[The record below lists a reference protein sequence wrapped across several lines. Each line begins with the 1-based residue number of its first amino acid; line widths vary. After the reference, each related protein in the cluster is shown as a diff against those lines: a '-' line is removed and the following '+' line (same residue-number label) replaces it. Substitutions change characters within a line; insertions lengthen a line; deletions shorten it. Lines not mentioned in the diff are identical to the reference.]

1 MKALFYFI
9 IPCALFLFPSF
20 SHCQQ
25 IVFDPTTLS
34 TLVIQHQQQQSKL
47 KDIAKEEGKIAA
59 TQTYITAK
67 LEQIKSIEKKMHERL
82 TKVSA
87 VIRNAKDIV
96 YAADISKD
104 IIKYQDEMI
113 ELAKGQPALVIV
125 AAKTEKALI
134 ERTADLFL
142 YLATATKDGKVNM
155 LDNAQRTAII
165 RHVVS
170 ELRVMRGLAYSV
182 TRRMRV
188 AARVGV
194 LDYINPFDVSML
206 NQDAAIVKDLLE
218 RKNK

>member
-9 IPCALFLFPSF
+9 IPCALLLFPSF
-20 SHCQQ
+20 SVCQQ

-47 KDIAKEEGKIAA
+47 KDIAKEESKIAA

-87 VIRNAKDIV
+87 AIRNAKDIV

-142 YLATATKDGKVNM
+142 YLVTVTKDGKVM
-155 LDNAQRTAII
+155 LDSAQRTAII

-194 LDYINPFDVSML
+194 LDYINPFDASML